1 LFVKRSIIMGAS
13 ILLWPFAAVAANA
26 AVSAQDKIFVQQAA
40 VGGLAEVQE
49 GQLAVAQGAS
59 ATVKRFG
66 QQMIDQHTANN
77 QALAALAKAKGISVP
92 ATPDATHAADAAT
105 LKSTTGAAFDTAYI
119 AGQVTGHK
127 KMELLM
133 ETEIQSG
140 SDTDLK
146 AFAEKT
152 LPVVQ
157 GHLKMAQQLQA
168 QNKS

>member
-1 LFVKRSIIMGAS
+1 LFVKSSIVIGAS
-13 ILLWPFAAVAANA
+13 ILLFPLAAMAADSA
-26 AVSAQDKIFVQQAA
+26 ISAQDKIFVQQAA

-49 GQLAVAQGAS
+49 GQLATAQGGS

-66 QQMIDQHTANN
+66 QQMIDQHTPNN
-77 QALAALAKAKGISVP
+77 QALVALAKAKGISVP
-92 ATPDATHAADAAT
+92 ATTDATHAADAAA
-105 LKSTTGAAFDTAYI
+105 LKNSTGAAFDTAYI
-119 AGQVTGHK
+119 VGQVTGHK

-157 GHLKMAQQLQA
+157 AHLKMAQQLQA
-168 QNKS
+168 QDKS

>member
-1 LFVKRSIIMGAS
+1 VKRSIVVGAS
-13 ILLWPFAAVAANA
+13 ILLLPLGAMAANP
-26 AVSAQDKIFVQQAA
+26 AVSAEDKIFVQQAA
-40 VGGLAEVQE
+40 IGGLAEVQE
-49 GQLAVAQGAS
+49 GQLAAAQGGS

-66 QQMIDQHTANN
+66 QQMVDQHTANN
-77 QALAALAKAKGISVP
+77 QALASLAKAKGISVP
-92 ATPDATHAADAAT
+92 ATTDATHAADAAA
-105 LKSTTGAAFDTAYI
+105 LQKTTGAAFDIAYI
-119 AGQVTGHK
+119 AGQVTGHQ

-133 ETEIQSG
+133 ESEIQSG

-168 QNKS
+168 QDKS